1 MFLLDVMVVNQ
12 EEVSM
17 NTKIVKQPF
26 ETITFDVQEY
36 IATLTINRPKY
47 LNALSEQVL
56 QEIQSC
62 LKTIDSSVHGLIIT
76 GEGEK
81 SFIAGADI
89 KAMSEMNSQ
98 QGKAFGLL
106 GQETTLLI
114 ENLPIPVVAAV
125 NGFAF
130 GGGCEIAISAD
141 FIYATDNALFGLPEV
156 KLGLIPGFGGT
167 QRLARLIGRQAA
179 KEIMFTARNVDVT
192 EAKTLG
198 LVLKSFES
206 KQTMLDAARDTLA
219 KTRKNSGVAI
229 AMAKKAVNTGVDLT
243 VEQGLAIELDA
254 FEDIFDSEDSN
265 EGVSAFLEKRAP
277 NFPSR

>member
-1 MFLLDVMVVNQ
+1 MDVNQ

-17 NTKIVKQPF
+17 STEATQQPF
-26 ETITFDVQEY
+26 KAITFDVLDH
-36 IATLTINRPKY
+36 IGTLTINRPDY

-56 QEIQSC
+56 LEIQAC
-62 LKTIDSSVHGLIIT
+62 LNAIDSSVHGLIIT

-89 KAMSEMNSQ
+89 KAMSTMNREE
-98 QGKAFGLL
+98 GKAFGRL
-106 GQETTLLI
+106 GQDTTSLI
-114 ENLPIPVVAAV
+114 ESLPIPVIAAV

-130 GGGCEIAISAD
+130 GGGCEFAISAD

-179 KEIMFTARNVDVT
+179 KEIMFTARNVDVV

-198 LVLKSFES
+198 LVLRSFES
-206 KQTMLDAARDTLA
+206 KQVMLEAANETLQ
-219 KTRKNSGVAI
+219 KILKNSGVAI
-229 AMAKKAVNTGVDLT
+229 AVVKQVTNAGIDLT
-243 VEQGLAIELDA
+243 VEQGLGIELDGFQGV
-254 FEDIFDSEDSN
+254 FESEDSR
-265 EGVSAFLEKRAP
+265 EGIGAFLEKRAP
-277 NFPSR
+277 KFPSR